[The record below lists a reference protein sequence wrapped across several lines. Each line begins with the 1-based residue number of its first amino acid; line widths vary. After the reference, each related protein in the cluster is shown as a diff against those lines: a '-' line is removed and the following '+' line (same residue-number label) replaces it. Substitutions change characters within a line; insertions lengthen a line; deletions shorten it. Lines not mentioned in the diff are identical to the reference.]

1 MLYCLMKSLSKTAL
15 MVYAICPRI
24 QAGKKA
30 VFGSVHFQKSLELFE
45 KLQDN
50 TKRIA
55 AESGL
60 ETFWIF
66 DHKQQGRSFGEKY
79 SNAFEELFKQGYGQ
93 IISIGNDIPGLSA
106 SHILQAQRELLNSP
120 SVLGPAEDGGNYLIA
135 LSATT
140 FDKASF
146 ANLPWNSEGL
156 HQALKSHLQFRHG
169 QNAQV
174 AQLEYLIDIDD
185 FTSFYDYI
193 KKLKSGDFYR
203 FIVRLLLSINTFAKE
218 QKQFFED
225 LIISKDNP
233 LRAPPTLL

>member
-1 MLYCLMKSLSKTAL
+1 

-24 QAGKKA
+24 QADKKA
-30 VFGSVHFQKSLELFE
+30 IFGSVHFQKSLELFE

-66 DHKQQGRSFGEKY
+66 DHEQQGKSFGEKY
-79 SNAFEELFKQGYGQ
+79 SNAFQNLFEQGYEK
-93 IISIGNDIPGLSA
+93 IISIGNDIPGLTA
-106 SHILQAQRELLNSP
+106 AHILQAEKELLYLP
-120 SVLGPAEDGGNYLIA
+120 SVLGPSIDGGNYLIA
-135 LSATT
+135 LSSTAFEKT
-140 FDKASF
+140 SF
-146 ANLPWNSEGL
+146 TNLPWNSQRL
-156 HQALKSHLQFRHG
+156 HQALKSLLQSRQG
-169 QNAQV
+169 ENVQV

-185 FTSFYDYI
+185 FTSFYNY
-193 KKLKSGDFYR
+193 KKHLKSGDFYR
-203 FIVRLLLSINTFAKE
+203 FIIRLLLSIITFAKE
-218 QKQFFED
+218 EKQFFDD